1 MSIPVDAIRGKRLL
15 ALDYGDAR
23 IGVAV
28 CDELHIVVSTR
39 PVINNDATMWDVLL
53 RRLADDRIDVV
64 IVGVPRKLDDTSSP
78 IIERILAFINE
89 LKQRT
94 DRPVYDVDEAFSTQR
109 ARELMISSGT
119 SKKRRSAKGTKDQ
132 VAAAIILQDLL
143 NETL

>member
-1 MSIPVDAIRGKRLL
+1 MSIPSDAIRGKRLL

-78 IIERILAFINE
+78 IIERILAFIAE

-94 DRPVYDVDEAFSTQR
+94 VRPVFDVDEAFTTQR

-132 VAAAIILQDLL
+132 VAAAIILQDVID
-143 NETL
+143 ESR

>member
-1 MSIPVDAIRGKRLL
+1 MSIPSDAIRGKRLL

-39 PVINNDATMWDVLL
+39 PVITNDPTMWDVLL

-78 IIERILAFINE
+78 IIERILVFIDE

-94 DRPVYDVDEAFSTQR
+94 DRPVYDVDEAFTTQR

-132 VAAAIILQDLL
+132 VAAAIILQDVID
-143 NETL
+143 ESR

>member
-1 MSIPVDAIRGKRLL
+1 MNISSDLIRGKRLL

-78 IIERILAFINE
+78 IIERILSFIDE

-94 DRPVYDVDEAFSTQR
+94 DHPVYDVDEAFSTQR
-109 ARELMISSGT
+109 ARELYDLQRHFKKAPQRQRHQRSG
-119 SKKRRSAKGTKDQ
+119 RRRHHPPGRH
-132 VAAAIILQDLL
+132 
-143 NETL
+143 